1 MERTQFTFYASFFT
15 AIRRIRKKADR
26 ADAYDAICAYALT
39 GKEPEMEKLPDAAA
53 IAFDL
58 IRPNLDSSRRKAKN
72 GKLGGSKPEAEP
84 KPHDGMKE
92 AERKQ
97 EKRATE
103 KENEKE
109 IEKEIEIENECY
121 PPTPL
126 PVKQTSRGKREK
138 QFIPPT
144 LDEVR
149 AYCLER
155 KNNVDP
161 ERFFDYFDAS
171 GWVDSEGKKVR
182 NWKQKVIT
190 WESNGKK
197 IAATDTKRENG
208 FETSNPFLEML
219 NERMKQQ

>member
-1 MERTQFTFYASFFT
+1 MNMERTQFTFYASFFM
-15 AIRRIRKKADR
+15 AIRRIRKKVDR

-39 GKEPEMEKLPDAAA
+39 GVEPELDKLPDAAA

-58 IRPNLDSSRRKAKN
+58 IKPNLDSSRRKAKS
-72 GKLGGSKPEAEP
+72 GKQGGSKQEENAEQT
-84 KPHDGMKE
+84 GSKE
-92 AERKQ
+92 KAFCKQ
-97 EKRATE
+97 TGSKKENE

-109 IEKEIEIENECY
+109 VEIENECY

-126 PVKQTSRGKREK
+126 PVCATGKGKREK

-144 LDEVR
+144 LDEIR

-171 GWVDSEGKKVR
+171 DWVDSEGKKVR

-190 WESNGKK
+190 WESGGKK
-197 IAATDTKRENG
+197 GAATDSKRDNG
-208 FETSNPFLEML
+208 FATSNPFLEML
-219 NERMKQQ
+219 NERMSQQ